1 MIRVIIER
9 EIVAGLEAFYEKE
22 IAKLLGIMTAAPG
35 YLSGESLVDLQKPN
49 HYVVLTCWTNENAWQ
64 RWCQS
69 SERQQLLDA
78 IRPFLQSEEKLT
90 RLTQLFFHQDKAA
103 G

>member
-22 IAKLLGIMTAAPG
+22 VAKLLDIMTAAPG

-49 HYVVLTCWTNENAWQ
+49 HYVVITRWTDESAWE

-69 SERQQLLDA
+69 SQRQQLVDA
-78 IRPFLQSEEKLT
+78 IQPFLQSDEKQT
-90 RLTQLFFHQDKAA
+90 RLTQLFFHQDKSAN
-103 G
+103 